1 MPKSSRLVIFPGSFD
16 PLTLGHLDIVTRAAG
31 FFDQVEIA
39 IGINES
45 KKSLLEPE
53 ERKQVIEEVTKR
65 LKNVTVA
72 TFSGLV
78 AEYAVSRKAHALVR
92 GLRQA
97 GDFDYEARMAHANL
111 SLAEGLETIFI
122 AASPEYSSISSTIV
136 RDIYRWGGDV
146 SAFVPA
152 QVNDVLNRR
161 RTGTR

>member
-1 MPKSSRLVIFPGSFD
+1 MPNSSRLVIFPGSFD
-16 PLTLGHLDIVTRAAG
+16 PFTLGHLDIVTRAARL
-31 FFDQVEIA
+31 FDHVEVA

-53 ERKQVIEEVTKR
+53 ERKRLIESITKG
-65 LKNVTVA
+65 LKNVSAV

-78 AEYAVSRKAHALVR
+78 AEYAASRNAHALVR

-111 SLAEGLETIFI
+111 SLAQGLETIFI
-122 AASPEYSSISSTIV
+122 AASPEHSSISSTIV

-152 QVNDVLNRR
+152 EVNHVLNRR
-161 RTGTR
+161 RTRSQ